1 MHDAENIRSVN
12 LRAVD
17 PPAFVY
23 IYKIRTTLHG
33 STNFLIKMLAILLRV
48 VRVCVFVCGFTHA
61 NSQYFKVTKNT
72 AQKSIQKVLNSH
84 VN

>member
-23 IYKIRTTLHG
+23 EIRTTLHG

-48 VRVCVFVCGFTHA
+48 VRVCVCVCGATHA
-61 NSQYFKVTKNT
+61 NSQYLKVTKNT